1 MVPIWAAKR
10 ASVIASVKSTLFQ
23 KVQAKL
29 AESRTNLLNELL
41 VAKGCSNQLT
51 NGSDFNQCWN
61 AVKELGIADDVLN
74 RFIQE
79 GLLTESSDCDCCSED
94 KLNLE
99 TLKKSGLF
107 LEEGG
112 KLKLSLKDNLPDEIK
127 DKLLLT
133 LDEYLHFDFIEKL
146 RYEQY
151 ALNDFF
157 WELTNPTS
165 ERMTKIAKAYK
176 PLKSSLKRMKGMV
189 LTPYNAVK
197 RS

>member
-1 MVPIWAAKR
+1 M
-10 ASVIASVKSTLFQ
+10 
-23 KVQAKL
+23 
-29 AESRTNLLNELL
+29 
-41 VAKGCSNQLT
+41 
-51 NGSDFNQCWN
+51 
-61 AVKELGIADDVLN
+61 LN

-176 PLKSSLKRMKGMV
+176 PLKSSLKRMKDMV

-197 RS
+197 SS

>member
-1 MVPIWAAKR
+1 MHRLNQHYFK
-10 ASVIASVKSTLFQ
+10 

-29 AESRTNLLNELL
+29 AESRTNLLNELRE
-41 VAKGCSNQLT
+41 AKGLDDLSVS
-51 NGSDFNQCWN
+51 SDFKDQWN
-61 AVKELGIADDVLN
+61 AVKELGIAEDVLN

-79 GLLTESSDCDCCSED
+79 ELLTESSDCDCCSED

-99 TLKKSGLF
+99 TLKNSGLF

-112 KLKLSLKDNLPDEIK
+112 KFILSLKDDLPNEVK
-127 DKLLLT
+127 NKLLSN

-165 ERMTKIAKAYK
+165 ETMTKIAKAYK
-176 PLKSSLKRMKGMV
+176 PLKSSLKRMRGMV